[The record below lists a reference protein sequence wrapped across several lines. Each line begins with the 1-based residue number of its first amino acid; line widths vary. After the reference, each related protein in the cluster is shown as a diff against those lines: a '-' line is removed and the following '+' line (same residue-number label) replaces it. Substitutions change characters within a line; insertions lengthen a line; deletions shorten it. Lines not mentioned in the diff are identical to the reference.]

1 MCGNKSFVLSE
12 GYFVNTIQ
20 PDMAGCIRLEGPSI
34 PTIAII
40 CKQCGF
46 VSQHSA
52 MLLGLIDRN
61 VSEANRDKSKTLAK
75 RGAALPP
82 HREWWGLRAVKAMNK
97 EETKEYQRVYYQ
109 NNKDKIKEGR
119 HRYYEKN
126 KDEIKK
132 KQIKYSQKNKE
143 KISAQRRE
151 YYLKNKESLTEYS
164 AEYRQKNKEYS
175 AEYRQKNKEMLKEY
189 YREYYLKN
197 KEKIKERAQL
207 RAEADLG

>member
-1 MCGNKSFVLSE
+1 MSGKIAFFSEEERRRIVSTLEKKGVCSCCPMCGNKSFVLSE

-82 HREWWGLRAVKAMNK
+82 HHE
-97 EETKEYQRVYYQ
+97 
-109 NNKDKIKEGR
+109 
-119 HRYYEKN
+119 
-126 KDEIKK
+126 
-132 KQIKYSQKNKE
+132 
-143 KISAQRRE
+143 
-151 YYLKNKESLTEYS
+151 
-164 AEYRQKNKEYS
+164 
-175 AEYRQKNKEMLKEY
+175 
-189 YREYYLKN
+189 
-197 KEKIKERAQL
+197 
-207 RAEADLG
+207 